1 MEALCIL
8 IEVRALKNFMEVN
21 MNKFVI
27 YTKWY
32 WPNGITTLEN
42 GEKNMKEF
50 SDKHIQM
57 TFYGRKQMII
67 ITDL

>member
-1 MEALCIL
+1 
-8 IEVRALKNFMEVN
+8 